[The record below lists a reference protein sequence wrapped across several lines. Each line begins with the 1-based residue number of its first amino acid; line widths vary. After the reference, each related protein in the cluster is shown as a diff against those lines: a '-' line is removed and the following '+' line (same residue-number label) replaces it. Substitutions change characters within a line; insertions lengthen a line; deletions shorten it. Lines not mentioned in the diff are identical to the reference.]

1 MRSYVL
7 FVNSLFLATI
17 AALLAS
23 FETTKLDVIGFVFAS
38 TFLAYSF
45 IRASEVLP
53 QQKKI
58 WWMLNTVSSVAAV
71 ILTLAFSKDQWIL
84 ISFNVLIVLAYRGIG
99 NFSLRKR
106 IYLKPFSIALCWMI
120 NTSLIPFDQNPFFIP
135 NDHSVGPQAINI
147 LVLTYCL
154 SLLYDLKD
162 VARERG
168 SLLTLASISGIKKVF
183 HLNETLLII
192 LTGFG
197 IYAYYYLQHGIA
209 IFAATLYVLII
220 QFLWNRWKEPRTT
233 FLIDG
238 AYIIY
243 IIAFLLC
250 KNLV

>member
-23 FETTKLDVIGFVFAS
+23 FETSKLDVIGFVFAS

-58 WWMLNTVSSVAAV
+58 WWTLNIISGVAAST
-71 ILTLAFSKDQWIL
+71 LTIFFSKEQWIL
-84 ISFNVLIVLAYRGIG
+84 ICINALIVLVYRGFG
-99 NFSLRKR
+99 SFSLRKS
-106 IYLKPFSIALCWMI
+106 IYLKPFSIALCWTI

-135 NDHSVGPQAINI
+135 NDHSVGPQALNI

-162 VARERG
+162 AARERG
-168 SLLTLASISGIKKVF
+168 SLLTLASLSGIKKVF
-183 HLNETLLII
+183 HLNETLLIL
-192 LTGFG
+192 LTSFG
-197 IYAYYYLQHGIA
+197 IYAYYYLAHGIA
-209 IFAATLYVLII
+209 IFAATVYVLII

-243 IIAFLLC
+243 IIAFILC

>member
-23 FETTKLDVIGFVFAS
+23 FETSKLDVIGFVFAS

-58 WWMLNTVSSVAAV
+58 WWFLNIASAIASA
-71 ILTLAFSKDQWIL
+71 ILSISFSKEQWIL
-84 ISFNVLIVLAYRGIG
+84 ISINALIVLVYRGFG
-99 NFSLRKR
+99 NFSLRKS
-106 IYLKPFSIALCWMI
+106 IYLKPFSIALCWTI
-120 NTSLIPFDQNPFFIP
+120 NTSFIPFDQNPFFIP

-162 VARERG
+162 ASRERG
-168 SLLTLASISGIKKVF
+168 SLLTLASLSGIKKVF

-197 IYAYYYLQHGIA
+197 LYAYYYLAHGVA
-209 IFAATLYVLII
+209 IFAATIYVLII

-243 IIAFLLC
+243 IIAFILC

>member
-17 AALLAS
+17 TALLAS
-23 FETTKLDVIGFVFAS
+23 FETEKLDVIGFVFAS

-53 QQKKI
+53 HQKKI
-58 WWMLNTVSSVAAV
+58 WWILNISSALAASAFT
-71 ILTLAFSKDQWIL
+71 ISFSKEQWVL
-84 ISFNVLIVLAYRGIG
+84 ISINALIVITYRGFG

-106 IYLKPFSIALCWMI
+106 IYLKPFSIALCWTI
-120 NTSLIPFDQNPFFIP
+120 NTSVLPFDQNPFFIP
-135 NDHSVGPQAINI
+135 NDHSVGPQAINV

-162 VARERG
+162 AARERG
-168 SLLTLASISGIKKVF
+168 SLLTLASLSGIKKVF

-197 IYAYYYLQHGIA
+197 IYAYHFLSHGLA
-209 IFAATLYVLII
+209 IFAATLYVLVI

-243 IIAFLLC
+243 ILAFILC
-250 KNLV
+250 KNLI